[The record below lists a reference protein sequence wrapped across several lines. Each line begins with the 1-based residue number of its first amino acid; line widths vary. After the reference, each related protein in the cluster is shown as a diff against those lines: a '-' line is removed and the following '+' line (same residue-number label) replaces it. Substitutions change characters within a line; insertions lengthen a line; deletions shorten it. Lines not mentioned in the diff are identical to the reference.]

1 MLTGRASYDGA
12 VAETTNTRAGTVPV
26 LIPAYQ
32 PGPQLELLVNDLL
45 ELGCPAI
52 VVVDDGSGSAC
63 KEIFTGIAL
72 PGRVWV
78 VRHTVNLGKG
88 AALKTGMNHVL
99 VHFPG
104 CCGMVTAAADG
115 QHHPEDIPRV
125 AAHLRENPEAL
136 VMGVRE
142 FGQFVPWRSRIGNRA
157 SRMVMRALTGQKLSD
172 TQTGLP
178 GIPAR
183 LIPHLLRRP
192 SAGYDFELDMLLACK
207 YQSCHIVEEPIR
219 TIYLDGSKSS
229 HFDPILDSMR
239 IYLLLFRFSILSFVA
254 AVLDNIV
261 FALAHASGASIAQS
275 QIAARGVAMVFNYL
289 GARGAVFHSPD
300 GRGNLVYCQLCDS
313 EGFCVFK
320 A

>member
-1 MLTGRASYDGA
+1 MLTGLASYDGA

-72 PGRVWV
+72 PGSVCV
-78 VRHTVNLGKG
+78 VRHAVNLAKG

-104 CCGMVTAAADG
+104 CCGVVTADADG
-115 QHHPEDIPRV
+115 QHHAEDILRV

-172 TQTGLP
+172 TQTGLR
-178 GIPAR
+178 GIPAP
-183 LIPHLLRRP
+183 LIPHLLRLP

-219 TIYLDGSKSS
+219 TIYVDGSKSS

-239 IYLLLFRFSILSFVA
+239 IYLLLFRFSILSFVTA
-254 AVLDNIV
+254 ALDNIV
-261 FALAHASGASIAQS
+261 FALALASGASIAQS

-289 GARGAVFHSPD
+289 GARGVVFHSPD

>member
-1 MLTGRASYDGA
+1 MLTGLASYDGA

-52 VVVDDGSGSAC
+52 VVVDDGSGSEC

-72 PGRVWV
+72 PGSVCV
-78 VRHTVNLGKG
+78 VRHAVNLAKG

-104 CCGMVTAAADG
+104 CCGVVTADADG
-115 QHHPEDIPRV
+115 QHHAEDILRV
-125 AAHLRENPEAL
+125 AAHLRENPEVL
-136 VMGVRE
+136 
-142 FGQFVPWRSRIGNRA
+142 
-157 SRMVMRALTGQKLSD
+157 VMRALTGPKLSD
-172 TQTGLP
+172 TQTGLR
-178 GIPAR
+178 GIPAP
-183 LIPHLLRRP
+183 LIPHLLRLP